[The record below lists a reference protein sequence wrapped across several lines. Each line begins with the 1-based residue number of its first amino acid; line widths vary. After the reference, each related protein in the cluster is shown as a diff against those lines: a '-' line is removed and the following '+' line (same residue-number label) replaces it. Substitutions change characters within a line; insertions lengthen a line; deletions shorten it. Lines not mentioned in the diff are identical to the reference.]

1 MFNTDIMIYSYFTYL
16 PSSSNPIN
24 LFPCKM
30 PFLVTNDH
38 GGYTGT
44 KFTCTIMTFLLLF
57 L

>member
-1 MFNTDIMIYSYFTYL
+1 MFNTDIYSYFTYL

-30 PFLVTNDH
+30 PVLVTNDH